1 VGNSYWQW
9 GYKDG
14 YRGNGMNLALPLK
27 DSYKEGWE
35 KGFKDR
41 KSGLPSIFGNGRPL
55 VQKGLF

>member
-1 VGNSYWQW
+1 
-9 GYKDG
+9 
-14 YRGNGMNLALPLK
+14 MNLALPLK